1 MTGREFQESGEERAE
16 LHRQTKRRHFTSV
29 IVAML
34 MVAVMGLIAYTS
46 ARGAVEEA
54 RRTPSERTQYG
65 VRAEL
70 VDETGHGQISGRMRE
85 FIGQVE
91 QDFEEAG
98 YKVARVTLPVQT
110 SREIWVDL
118 EGRKGYIK
126 MTMDRGAAVGVE
138 DAVRMM
144 NYLGEMKV
152 EYMDVRLE
160 GKGYFK

>member
-1 MTGREFQESGEERAE
+1 MGRDYEESGEERAE

-29 IVAML
+29 IVAIL
-34 MVAVMGLIAYTS
+34 MVVIMGLIAYTS

-54 RRTPSERTQYG
+54 RRVPEQK
-65 VRAEL
+65 AEYQMQAQL

-91 QDFEEAG
+91 QDFREAG
-98 YKVARVTLPVQT
+98 YIVSRVTLPAQT

-126 MTMDRGAAVGVE
+126 MTMDRGSAVGVE
-138 DAVRMM
+138 DAVRTI
-144 NYLGEMKV
+144 NYLGDRQV

-160 GKGYFK
+160 GKAYFK

>member
-1 MTGREFQESGEERAE
+1 MGRDIQESGEERAE

-29 IVAML
+29 LVAML
-34 MVAVMGLIAYTS
+34 MVAIMGLIAYTS

-54 RRTPSERTQYG
+54 RRVPEKADYQ
-65 VRAEL
+65 VQAQL
-70 VDETGHGQISGRMRE
+70 VDETSHGKISGRMQE

-91 QDFEEAG
+91 QDFREAG
-98 YKVARVTLPVQT
+98 YIVSRVTLPVQT

-118 EGRKGYIK
+118 EGRNGYIK

-138 DAVRMM
+138 DAVRVIK
-144 NYLGEMKV
+144 YLGDREV

-160 GKGYFK
+160 GKAYFK

>member
-1 MTGREFQESGEERAE
+1 MGRDYEESGEERAE

-34 MVAVMGLIAYTS
+34 MVAIMGLIAYTS

-54 RRTPSERTQYG
+54 RRVPEQKTEYQLQ
-65 VRAEL
+65 AQL
-70 VDETGHGQISGRMRE
+70 VDETGHGRISGRMRE

-91 QDFEEAG
+91 EDFREAG
-98 YKVARVTLPVQT
+98 YTVSRVTLPAQT

-138 DAVRMM
+138 DAVRTI
-144 NYLGEMKV
+144 NYLGEREV

-160 GKGYFK
+160 GKAYFK

>member
-1 MTGREFQESGEERAE
+1 MGRDWEESGEERAE

-29 IVAML
+29 LVAAL
-34 MVAVMGLIAYTS
+34 MVGIMGLIAYTS

-54 RRTPSERTQYG
+54 RRTLERGADYQLQ
-65 VRAEL
+65 AEL
-70 VDETGHGQISGRMRE
+70 VDETGHGRISGRMQE

-91 QDFEEAG
+91 QDFREAG
-98 YKVARVTLPVQT
+98 YTVSRVTLPAQT
-110 SREIWVDL
+110 SREILVDL

-138 DAVRMM
+138 DAVRVM
-144 NYLGEMKV
+144 NYLGEREV

-160 GKGYFK
+160 GKAYFK

>member
-1 MTGREFQESGEERAE
+1 MGWDYEESGEERAE

-29 IVAML
+29 LVAML
-34 MVAVMGLIAYTS
+34 MVGIMGLIAYTS

-54 RRTPSERTQYG
+54 RRTPERGEDYQLQ
-65 VRAEL
+65 AEL
-70 VDETGHGQISGRMRE
+70 VDETGHGKISGRMQE

-91 QDFEEAG
+91 QDFREVG
-98 YKVARVTLPVQT
+98 YIVSRVTLPAQT
-110 SREIWVDL
+110 SREILVDL

-138 DAVRMM
+138 DAVRVM
-144 NYLGEMKV
+144 NYLGDREV

-160 GKGYFK
+160 GKAYFK